1 MRSKLTTTLSRLA
14 LVIWT
19 LPLAACVTVQPP
31 SLPVTNHPR
40 LPDPPSTVVDA
51 LEGAARTD
59 EDAANWTIDLD
70 NFLRKQD
77 AT

>member
-1 MRSKLTTTLSRLA
+1 MRSKFTMTRSMLA
-14 LVIWT
+14 LAI
-19 LPLAACVTVQPP
+19 LSFPLVGCVTVP

-40 LPDPPSTVVDA
+40 LPDPPLTVVDA

-59 EDAANWTIDLD
+59 EDAANWTVDLD

-77 AT
+77 LN